1 MRKHLNLR
9 VIGVVATA
17 AALVCALGLAGC
29 GSAGDEGSASD
40 EGSAVEEATY
50 DYDLITDGV
59 LTVATS
65 PDYPPFENLEDGEY
79 VGLDIDI
86 ATAVAEKLGLE
97 VEFTTLQFDGI
108 ITAIAAGGQA
118 DMAISGFTVDEERA
132 ETIDFTDSYYTDDQA
147 IAAMQGSGVT
157 ADTVADELDQ
167 EGVVIAVQSGT
178 TGESY
183 CQENFP
189 NAETSA
195 YGNSTDAFAAMQ
207 SGQADYVCTN
217 LAVVEAMLEDA
228 YSDAEIIQSI
238 ATGEDYAMVV
248 SQDNPGL
255 TEAINA
261 ALAELVEEGVIDELI
276 EEWL

>member
-29 GSAGDEGSASD
+29 GSASDEGSASE
-40 EGSAVEEATY
+40 EGSALEEATY